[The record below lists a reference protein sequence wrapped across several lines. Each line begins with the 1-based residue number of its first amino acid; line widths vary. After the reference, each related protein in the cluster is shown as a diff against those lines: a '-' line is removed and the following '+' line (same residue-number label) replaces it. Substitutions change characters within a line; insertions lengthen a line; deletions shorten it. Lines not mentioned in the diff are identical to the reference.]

1 MTTSQTPE
9 QIQADIE
16 AQREQLAG
24 TVDALS
30 AKLDVKAQAKA
41 KVDDAKANTS
51 ARVAELKNRATTPEG
66 RPRTDLLVM
75 GATAVVVAVAIVWWR
90 RR

>member
-1 MTTSQTPE
+1 MTNQTPE

-16 AQREQLAG
+16 VQRERLAG

-30 AKLDVKAQAKA
+30 AKFDVKTQAKA
-41 KVDDAKANTS
+41 KVDDAKASTS
-51 ARVAELKNRATTPEG
+51 AKVAELKDRATTSQG
-66 RPRTDLLVM
+66 RPRPDLLVM
-75 GATAVVVAVAIVWWR
+75 GATVVVVAVAIVWWR

>member
-1 MTTSQTPE
+1 MTSQTPDE
-9 QIQADIE
+9 IQADIE
-16 AQREQLAG
+16 EQRERLAG

-41 KVDDAKANTS
+41 KVDDAKATTS
-51 ARVAELKNRATTPEG
+51 AKVADLKDRATTAQG
-66 RPRTDLLVM
+66 RPRPDLLVF
-75 GATAVVVAVAIVWWR
+75 GATVVVVAVAIVWWR

>member
-1 MTTSQTPE
+1 MTSQTPE

-16 AQREQLAG
+16 AQRERLAG

-30 AKLDVKAQAKA
+30 AKLDVKSQAKA
-41 KVDDAKANTS
+41 KVGDAKAST
-51 ARVAELKNRATTPEG
+51 AAKVAELKDRATTPQG
-66 RPRTDLLVM
+66 RPRPDLLMM
-75 GATAVVVAVAIVWWR
+75 GATVLVVAVTIVWWR